1 MKDIFPTPG
10 SSVTVTDE
18 MCDMN
23 GHMNVRFYQTI
34 PMDYEGNFYHSLG
47 FGEDYISK
55 GYSSF
60 TIEQNISYL
69 KECLKGEVLTP
80 RFRMLN
86 VNKKLY
92 HYLCAIC
99 KENDEV
105 AALVETVEIHID
117 MSIRK
122 SSEMADDIFKIMAEM
137 KKDHDSSAPYPFDVK
152 LKIKSII

>member
-1 MKDIFPTPG
+1 MKNIFPTEG
-10 SSVTVTDE
+10 ASVIVSDD

-34 PMDYEGNFYHSLG
+34 PMDYDGNFYSSLV
-47 FGEDYISK
+47 GEDYIAT
-55 GYSSF
+55 GFSF
-60 TIEQNISYL
+60 FTAEQNISYL
-69 KECLKGEVLTP
+69 KECLKGEKLTP

-92 HYLCAIC
+92 HYVCAIF
-99 KENDEV
+99 KESDEV

-122 SSEMADDIFKIMAEM
+122 SAEM
-137 KKDHDSSAPYPFDVK
+137 PDEIFGAMVKMQKEHESSGDYLFETK
-152 LKIKSII
+152 LKIK

>member
-1 MKDIFPTPG
+1 M
-10 SSVTVTDE
+10 
-18 MCDMN
+18 
-23 GHMNVRFYQTI
+23 
-34 PMDYEGNFYHSLG
+34 
-47 FGEDYISK
+47 
-55 GYSSF
+55 
-60 TIEQNISYL
+60 
-69 KECLKGEVLTP
+69 LTP

-92 HYLCAIC
+92 HYVCAIC

-122 SSEMADDIFKIMAEM
+122 SSEMSDDIFKIMAEM

>member
-1 MKDIFPTPG
+1 MKDSFPIEG
-10 SSVTVTDE
+10 ASVIVSDD

-23 GHMNVRFYQTI
+23 GHMNVRHYQTI
-34 PMDYEGNFYHSLG
+34 PMDFDNNFYHRLG
-47 FGEDYISK
+47 FGEDYIAR

-60 TIEQNISYL
+60 TAEQSIRYL
-69 KECLKGEVLTP
+69 KECLKGEKLTP

-92 HYLCAIC
+92 HSACAIC
-99 KENDEV
+99 KESNEV

-122 SSEMADDIFKIMAEM
+122 SADMSDEIFENMVRM
-137 KKDHDSSAPYPFDVK
+137 KREHETFGDYPFEMK
-152 LKIKSII
+152 LKIK

>member
-1 MKDIFPTPG
+1 MKELFPIEGAPVVV
-10 SSVTVTDE
+10 SDD

-23 GHMNVRFYQTI
+23 GHMNVRHYQTI
-34 PMDYEGNFYHSLG
+34 PMDFDNNFYHRLG
-47 FGEDYISK
+47 FGEDYIAR

-60 TIEQNISYL
+60 TAEQSIRYL
-69 KECLKGEVLTP
+69 KECLKGEKLTP

-92 HYLCAIC
+92 HSACAIC
-99 KENDEV
+99 KESNEV

-122 SSEMADDIFKIMAEM
+122 SADMSDEIFENMVRM
-137 KKDHDSSAPYPFDVK
+137 KREHETFGDYPFEMK
-152 LKIKSII
+152 LKIK

>member
-1 MKDIFPTPG
+1 MKDIFPTEG
-10 SSVTVTDE
+10 ASVTVSDD

-34 PMDYEGNFYHSLG
+34 PMDYDSNFYNSLV
-47 FGEDYISK
+47 GEDYIDK
-55 GYSSF
+55 GFSF
-60 TIEQNISYL
+60 FTAEQNIRYL
-69 KECLKGEVLTP
+69 KECLKGAKLTP

-92 HYLCAIC
+92 HYVCAIF
-99 KENDEV
+99 KESDEV

-122 SSEMADDIFKIMAEM
+122 SAEM
-137 KKDHDSSAPYPFDVK
+137 PDEIFGAMVKMQKEHESSGDYLFETK
-152 LKIKSII
+152 LKIK